1 MNNQLCCSPLLAIT
15 PFVQTNIIQGDVGR
29 TGLSGPNTQIIAF
42 NSGTT
47 EFDINFDYVVG
58 LGVAEIFDVTNEF
71 LLSQLGVVI
80 NRSGTLS
87 NFEIAYTIDMDPTI
101 IEGILHYSLRVIRAI
116 NNIGND
122 YLPPPNNNIFSGALV
137 IPLSEVAQQISANK
151 LIININLGEIPN
163 VGPGDRIVL
172 FFQFEVIIGF
182 SFDSLTVSAS
192 VHYTT
197 PS

>member
-1 MNNQLCCSPLLAIT
+1 MNNQLCCSPLIAFT

-29 TGLSGPNTQIIAF
+29 TGVSGPNIQIIAF

-47 EFDINFDYVVG
+47 VFDINEDYVVG
-58 LGVAEIFDVTNEF
+58 LGVAEIFDETDEF

-87 NFEIAYTIDMDPTI
+87 NFEIAYTADMNAETQS
-101 IEGILHYSLRVIRAI
+101 GTLTYSLIVIRAT

-122 YLPPPNNNIFSGALV
+122 YLPPPNDNIFTGDLL
-137 IPLSEVAQQISANK
+137 IPASLVAQQISSNK
-151 LIININLGEIPN
+151 LIININPGEIPN

-172 FFQFEVIIGF
+172 FLQFVVFVGF

-192 VHYTT
+192 VRYTT